1 MRAFFHRQISQQLRS
16 VFVVG
21 LLLVCLIGTHWLG
34 FVHSIS
40 HSGLEISSQTLGT
53 GSQSCD
59 ENAAITHSSASCHLF
74 DALTLASFVSTD
86 SLVLIEMSAYAET
99 SLSSAKTVD
108 YQTAESPYQSQAPPR
123 FIL

>member
-21 LLLVCLIGTHWLG
+21 LLLVCLLGTHWLG

-59 ENAAITHSSASCHLF
+59 ENATITHSSASCHLF
-74 DALTLASFVSTD
+74 DALTIASFVSTD

-108 YQTAESPYQSQAPPR
+108 YQTTESPYQSQAPPR

>member
-59 ENAAITHSSASCHLF
+59 ENSAITHSSASCHLF

-108 YQTAESPYQSQAPPR
+108 YQTTESPYQSQAPPR

>member
-1 MRAFFHRQISQQLRS
+1 MRAFFHRQISQQLLS

-21 LLLVCLIGTHWLG
+21 LLLVCLLGTHWLG
-34 FVHSIS
+34 FSHGIS
-40 HSGLEISSQTLGT
+40 HSALGTSSQILGA

-59 ENAAITHSSASCHLF
+59 ENVAITHSSASCHLF

-86 SLVLIEMSAYAET
+86 SLVLIELSAYIEIN
-99 SLSSAKTVD
+99 SSSAKTVD

-123 FIL
+123 LIL